1 LALSKVAIDKL
12 IQLVTQEVVTQLKA
26 KGVTVTFD
34 SCQVGNGIANIIAGN
49 HDSIVRRSERVDMGK
64 YKTPILTE
72 KQINRL
78 HELTGKII
86 VPLGTLITP
95 KAREIAKRKQI
106 IIEIE

>member
-1 LALSKVAIDKL
+1 MSKVSIDKL
-12 IQLVTQEVVTQLKA
+12 IQLVTQEVVAQLKSN
-26 KGVTVTFD
+26 GVTVTFD
-34 SCQVGNGIANIIAGN
+34 SCQVGNGIANIIAN
-49 HDSIVRRSERVDMGK
+49 NNDSVQRRTERINMSK

-72 KQINRL
+72 RQINRV